1 MTRHLRG
8 RAAARAVAVLAL
20 AALLPAAAPG
30 VAAAPAPRHAYESQ
44 VVVLVVTTQ
53 DYDQWRPWEKQTP
66 ETQTVQAVV
75 LEGSRLVT
83 TADLVEGATVIL
95 AEKHGSPLR
104 EPARIVH
111 VDADANLA
119 LLTVDATGFFGDLKP
134 AVLAASVPS
143 EGRVDTVR
151 WSSGQIEVS
160 ASRVTRMEVGG
171 TYLGALEHASLLL
184 ETDLSG
190 GGWSEPVF
198 AGGRLIGLT
207 YSQDGQSAT
216 VTPVDILRDYLEASR
231 SPGTYREMANLDLY
245 WQVNRDPA
253 LARHLG
259 LPGEPRGILVT
270 QVPRGSSACG
280 ALLPRDLLLSLDG
293 HPIDA
298 AGYYEHPV
306 HGRLKFTQIVVDGHR
321 AGDVIP
327 GEVLRGGKTMG
338 VRLTLRPARSA
349 NDLMPFRSGGEPPPY
364 VVAGGL
370 VFRELTA
377 DFLRTWGKDWDKKA
391 PPFLVTRYEL
401 FRTAQSPERRRVVLL
416 AYVLPAAYNLG
427 YGNLQNLPVA
437 RINGRDI
444 DSIDDVDG
452 AFRSP
457 EKGFH
462 RIVLEPNPVRTEI
475 LLDAATFEEAT
486 RSILEDYQVPQR
498 IRLRQSPLSP
508 LGDGCGNPS

>member
-1 MTRHLRG
+1 
-8 RAAARAVAVLAL
+8 AAL
-20 AALLPAAAPG
+20 APPASPG
-30 VAAAPAPRHAYESQ
+30 AAAPAPRLAYESQ
-44 VVVLVVTTQ
+44 VVVLVITTQ
-53 DYDQWRPWEKQTP
+53 DYDQFRPWEKKTP
-66 ETQTVQAVV
+66 ETRTVQAVV
-75 LEGSRLVT
+75 LEGSRLIT
-83 TADLVEGATVIL
+83 TADLVEGATVVL
-95 AEKHGSPLR
+95 AEKHGSPHR

-119 LLTVDATGFFGDLKP
+119 LLTVDAAGFFGDLKP
-134 AVLAASVPS
+134 AVLAGSVPS

-151 WSSGQIEVS
+151 WSSGQLEVS

-184 ETDLSG
+184 ETDLTG

-207 YSQDGQSAT
+207 YSQDEQSAT
-216 VTPVDILRDYLEASR
+216 VTPVDILRAYLESAR
-231 SPGTYREMANLDLY
+231 SPKPYREMANLELY

-253 LARHLG
+253 LTRHLG
-259 LPGEPRGILVT
+259 LPGEPRGVLVT
-270 QVPRGSSACG
+270 QVPQGSSACG
-280 ALLPRDLLLSLDG
+280 ALLPRDLLLGLDG

-298 AGYYEHPV
+298 AGYYEHPG

-321 AGDVIP
+321 AGDVVP
-327 GEVLRGGKTMG
+327 AEVLRDGRTIG

-349 NDLMPFRSGGEPPPY
+349 NDLIPFRSGGEPPPY

-377 DFLRTWGKDWDKKA
+377 DFLRTWGQDWEKKA

-401 FRTAQSPERRRVVLL
+401 FRTAQSPDRRRVVLL
-416 AYVLPAAYNLG
+416 AYVLPSAYNLG

-444 DSIDDVDG
+444 DSIDDVDE
-452 AFRSP
+452 AFRHP
-457 EKGFH
+457 GKEFH
-462 RIVLEPNPVRTEI
+462 LIVLESNPVRSEI

-498 IRLRQSPLSP
+498 IRLRPAPLPP
-508 LGDGCGNPS
+508 LGDDCDGRS